1 MMMLLMLFVIIA
13 IPVENHNPA
22 MISISIPI
30 SVPVVL
36 SLAHADRYMAFFRH
50 NDGLFCRRGPRDYR
64 GAQKCKRANDETKPL
79 HVMFPLLGH
88 LKTGIALGGGVTMNA
103 RIDVL
108 FPHRFIRSI
117 TSKWHSGSLCGFS
130 GACPLGVDPTN
141 SVLTISPGA
150 LIERIYLWTFCGIKN
165 GTCSLVGAFL
175 GDGKKGEQQWI
186 GIAWKVIGSRL
197 RARPGKSGVS

>member
-1 MMMLLMLFVIIA
+1 VVVIVTADNQDASMMMLLMLFVIIA

-108 FPHRFIRSI
+108 FPTVSFDQSRANGILVLSGALAALALWEWIRQIRS
-117 TSKWHSGSLCGFS
+117 L
-130 GACPLGVDPTN
+130 
-141 SVLTISPGA
+141 
-150 LIERIYLWTFCGIKN
+150 RYR
-165 GTCSLVGAFL
+165 LV
-175 GDGKKGEQQWI
+175 
-186 GIAWKVIGSRL
+186 R
-197 RARPGKSGVS
+197 